1 MILTTNILNQK
12 YKMMVKINLFS
23 ENIDYIKNLLL
34 QTENDI
40 KTMNNQLSEY
50 TTKIQMNSK
59 STTTQQPNNKYK

>member
-1 MILTTNILNQK
+1 MNQK

>member
-1 MILTTNILNQK
+1 
-12 YKMMVKINLFS
+12 MMVKINLFS

-59 STTTQQPNNKYK
+59 STTTQQTNNKYK

>member
-1 MILTTNILNQK
+1 
-12 YKMMVKINLFS
+12 MMVKINLFS